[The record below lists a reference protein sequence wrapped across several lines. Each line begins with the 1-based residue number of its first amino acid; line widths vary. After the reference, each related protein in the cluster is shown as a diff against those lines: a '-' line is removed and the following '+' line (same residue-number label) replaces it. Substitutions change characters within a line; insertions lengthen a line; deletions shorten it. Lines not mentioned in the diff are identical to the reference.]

1 MVLFNTDT
9 HNSCGRGLGALWLCA
24 LIWLCH
30 HLVLSLSLVMVSLLA
45 FPVWKREEWEEGRPV
60 LLHATG
66 QAWVSTLLLVSQEGL
81 R

>member
-1 MVLFNTDT
+1 
-9 HNSCGRGLGALWLCA
+9 
-24 LIWLCH
+24 
-30 HLVLSLSLVMVSLLA
+30 MVSLLA